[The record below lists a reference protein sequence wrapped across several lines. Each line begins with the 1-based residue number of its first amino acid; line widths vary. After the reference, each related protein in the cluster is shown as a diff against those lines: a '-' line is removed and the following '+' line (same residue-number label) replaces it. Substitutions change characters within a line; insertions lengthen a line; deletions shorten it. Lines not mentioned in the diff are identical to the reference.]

1 MRHASAAALLL
12 FLAFGSTATSS
23 DITTVNGTLYHD
35 AHVTAVDPDGLH
47 VAHKFGVAK
56 IPFEELPQDLRTKY
70 HYDKQKA
77 DAYRQQLRA
86 RQRLS
91 ANGPAT
97 TQPPAQARQ
106 QTRPQGQSQQR
117 QQPVRREDSRDA
129 VRRIIAIIVSSGVFF
144 GILGLGIVVYFLPT
158 LVGLRKQNAGA
169 IFLLN
174 LLLGWTL
181 AGWIAALIWAFRSV
195 PRAVQSNAAYH

>member
-70 HYDKQKA
+70 HYDKRN
-77 DAYRQQLRA
+77 YRVVGRVFRNSWA
-86 RQRLS
+86 RDRRVLSSDSGGAPEAECRRNLS
-91 ANGPAT
+91 AKPFAWL
-97 TQPPAQARQ
+97 
-106 QTRPQGQSQQR
+106 
-117 QQPVRREDSRDA
+117 DSRRLDRCFNLGVQVGAPACPIERGISLRHRVKACA
-129 VRRIIAIIVSSGVFF
+129 V
-144 GILGLGIVVYFLPT
+144 ILSRTSRWVCLRFVLRDNSIRHGLG
-158 LVGLRKQNAGA
+158 AE
-169 IFLLN
+169 
-174 LLLGWTL
+174 
-181 AGWIAALIWAFRSV
+181 
-195 PRAVQSNAAYH
+195 